1 MLPRRSTTASSA
13 RIANSKNRPLAHD
26 SAPCSISERGASE
39 LSTTMKTLSFLSLA
53 AFAAMAISGCGEPE
67 AGSADTTPAGEEKVV
82 QQAGEAQG
90 AATRSDTTDAP

>member
-1 MLPRRSTTASSA
+1 MG
-13 RIANSKNRPLAHD
+13 
-26 SAPCSISERGASE
+26 RGASE
-39 LSTTMKTLSFLSLA
+39 HLKTMKTISKLTLA
-53 AFAAMAISGCGEPE
+53 ALAVAAFCGCGEPE